1 MRRCIQI
8 FTLLLAI
15 LSGSLAGLRLPGPE
29 PDRCCGCAPMPA
41 QPCPCRMPVRS
52 PGPDAPCGLAATAP
66 VAILADPCRQAQTRP
81 LRREPSPCP
90 QFLLAQ
96 TGSRLPRTDPS
107 GLAHPG
113 PTSPPGPTLDR
124 PVLLSVFRI

>member
-8 FTLLLAI
+8 FALLLAI

-29 PDRCCGCAPMPA
+29 PSPCCACAPLPA
-41 QPCPCRMPVRS
+41 QPCPCRMPVRA
-52 PGPDAPCGLAATAP
+52 PGPAAPCGLTATAP
-66 VAILADPCRQAQTRP
+66 VAILVAPCRQAQTRP

-96 TGSRLPRTDPS
+96 TGARMLRTDPS
-107 GLAHPG
+107 GLARPG
-113 PTSPPGPTLDR
+113 PMSPPGPTLDR